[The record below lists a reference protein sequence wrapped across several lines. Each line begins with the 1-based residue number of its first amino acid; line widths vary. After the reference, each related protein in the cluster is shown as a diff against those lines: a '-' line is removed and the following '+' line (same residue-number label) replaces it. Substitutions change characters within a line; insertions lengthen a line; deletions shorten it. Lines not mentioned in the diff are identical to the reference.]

1 MERLKKKIRNIPDF
15 PIPGINFKDVT
26 TLIKDA
32 DAFRS
37 AIESFVQEYAEK
49 QIDYVIGIEARGFI
63 LGPVLA
69 NLMGKGFIPVRKAG
83 KLPSKTRQVKFG
95 LEYGTDV
102 LEVHIDALQ
111 PGDRVVILDDLL
123 ATGGTAAAACQLVE
137 EAGSIVVGVG
147 FLIELTFLEGRKK
160 VGAREVFSL
169 LKYDS

>member
-95 LEYGTDV
+95 SK
-102 LEVHIDALQ
+102 
-111 PGDRVVILDDLL
+111 R
-123 ATGGTAAAACQLVE
+123 
-137 EAGSIVVGVG
+137 
-147 FLIELTFLEGRKK
+147 
-160 VGAREVFSL
+160 
-169 LKYDS
+169 